1 MLILK
6 SFPSGQWLKRVS
18 LVLALWTRR
27 KRKKRKALSTIPTR
41 STLRDPSE
49 ARISIAPLR
58 RLMIWTY
65 RGLIVAV
72 LAITSA
78 PQYLPL
84 RGESVVVNY
93 RLLILLQKTISNL
106 ELQCWTQFLKV
117 QKPRPLMLARRLS
130 LLLVTCLL

>member
-6 SFPSGQWLKRVS
+6 SFTSGQWLKRVS

-49 ARISIAPLR
+49 ARISIVPLR
-58 RLMIWTY
+58 RLVIWTY
-65 RGLIVAV
+65 RGLIVV
-72 LAITSA
+72 VSAIHSA

-106 ELQCWTQFLKV
+106 GHQCWTQFLKV